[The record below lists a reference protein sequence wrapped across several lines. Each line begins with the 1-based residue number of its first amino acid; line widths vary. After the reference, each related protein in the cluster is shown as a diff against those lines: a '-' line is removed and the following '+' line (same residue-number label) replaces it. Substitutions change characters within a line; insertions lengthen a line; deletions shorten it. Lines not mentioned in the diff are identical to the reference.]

1 MALSQD
7 EQRKLEAIEDAFL
20 RDDPKFA
27 KTFTLRRLRRRA
39 TTLACFFGGV
49 ILLLTG
55 VVASRPFLTAGVL
68 IAVAGY
74 VVMVGS
80 AARWLGRRS
89 VYESPPGV
97 GRQ

>member
-20 RDDPKFA
+20 QDDPRFA
-27 KTFTLRRLRRRA
+27 KTFTLHRLRRRA
-39 TTLACFFGGV
+39 ANFGHFLVGV

-55 VVASRPFLTAGVL
+55 AMASRSFLTAGVL

-80 AARWLGRRS
+80 AARWFGRRS
-89 VYESPPGV
+89 V
-97 GRQ
+97 

>member
-20 RDDPKFA
+20 QDDPRFA
-27 KTFTLRRLRRRA
+27 KTFTRPRFRRRA
-39 TTLACFFGGV
+39 AQLACFFGGV
-49 ILLLTG
+49 FLLLTG
-55 VVASRPFLTAGVL
+55 AVASRSFLTLGVL

-80 AARWLGRRS
+80 AAGWFGSRS
-89 VYESPPGV
+89 V
-97 GRQ
+97 